1 MELSPERDR
10 ERESNTVPNSVERER
25 NICRNSLACMAKIIV
40 ELVNSEM
47 VGL

>member
-1 MELSPERDR
+1 LELSPERER
-10 ERESNTVPNSVERER
+10 ERATLFPTVWERER
-25 NICRNSLACMAKIIV
+25 NICRNSLVCMAKIIV